1 MKFSQ
6 EDPTDANRIQSYDT
20 TSVVIQSGNQQE
32 LTTMTRPFILSAR
45 QVVTVWSINAIG
57 DFKSDDVDY
66 FQSLDIEVLIIGQ
79 ALVTRL
85 RPSILV
91 EFAEQ
96 GIGVEQMPIGPA
108 CRTYNLLISEDRRVA
123 LAINFD

>member
-6 EDPTDANRIQSYDT
+6 EDPVDAHRIQSYDA
-20 TSVVIQSGNQQE
+20 TSVVIQSGNQPE

-45 QVVTVWSINAIG
+45 QLVTVWSINAIG
-57 DFKSDDVDY
+57 DFKRDDVDY
-66 FQSLDIEVLIIGQ
+66 FKSLGIEVLILGEP
-79 ALVTRL
+79 LVTRL
-85 RPSILV
+85 HPLILV

-123 LAINFD
+123 LAISFD